1 MKNLVPLAATLS
13 LFVCA
18 THAASLSTTFTYQ
31 GRLTDNGQ
39 PDNGQPANGS
49 YDLTFQLFDAA
60 TNGAPVGVTVTN
72 TSIEVANGLFTT
84 SLDFGANVFDGNAR
98 WLEIS
103 AKTNGATAFTM
114 LSPRQL
120 LTPTPYALFAP
131 NAAVATTANGVA
143 ANVVTPTQLNTPGAP
158 SNGQVL
164 AYNGTSLIW
173 TNASTVASAWSL
185 NGNAETTPSVNFLG
199 TADSQPLELRA
210 NGQRA
215 LRLEPNVGSAPN
227 VIGGSPINVVDAR
240 VVGATIAGGGSSNF
254 FDGIGFLTDTNRIAS
269 NFGTIGGGAGNE
281 IQNNA
286 TYATIGGGWRN
297 TIRASFVPRSVS
309 TIGGGWENKIEAD
322 SYGST
327 IGGGVGNTIQANS
340 YNATIGGGG
349 NTIEANAGSSTI
361 AGGSN
366 NRIQVRSF
374 NSSIGGGIG
383 NTIQSN
389 ANTSTIGGGGGN
401 AILAN
406 AKLSTIGGGWDNR
419 IQGSEGAFATVA
431 TIGGGSNN
439 AIQTNAV
446 GSTISGGQ
454 MNVIGTNA
462 AFAVISG
469 GASNVVSDARET
481 IGGGALNTI
490 QSDAEDSTIAGGLNN
505 TIQANASS
513 ATIGGGGANAIQT
526 NAFSATIGGGSFN
539 TIQAD
544 ASRAT
549 IGGGQQ
555 NTIQSNTFAGT
566 IGGGFGNKV
575 NASDATIA
583 GGVNS
588 TIQINADGATI
599 CGGFNNTIRSNAL
612 AAIIAGGGFNSATN
626 YAFAAGNR
634 AKADH
639 TGAFVWADSS
649 DFDFPSTATNEFAVR
664 ATGGVRLVS
673 GIDTNGAPVAG
684 VSLSAGGGSWSSLSD
699 RNAKENLRPVN
710 GRVVLEKVSAL
721 PLATWNYISQ
731 DTAVRH
737 IGPMAQD
744 FRAAFGVGE
753 NDTTITTIDA
763 DGVALAAIQGLN
775 EKLEE
780 KDARI
785 GALEREISELKRAV
799 KKLSERKN

>member
-1 MKNLVPLAATLS
+1 
-13 LFVCA
+13 
-18 THAASLSTTFTYQ
+18 
-31 GRLTDNGQ
+31 
-39 PDNGQPANGS
+39 
-49 YDLTFQLFDAA
+49 
-60 TNGAPVGVTVTN
+60 
-72 TSIEVANGLFTT
+72 
-84 SLDFGANVFDGNAR
+84 
-98 WLEIS
+98 
-103 AKTNGATAFTM
+103 
-114 LSPRQL
+114 
-120 LTPTPYALFAP
+120 
-131 NAAVATTANGVA
+131 
-143 ANVVTPTQLNTPGAP
+143 
-158 SNGQVL
+158 
-164 AYNGTSLIW
+164 
-173 TNASTVASAWSL
+173 
-185 NGNAETTPSVNFLG
+185 
-199 TADSQPLELRA
+199 
-210 NGQRA
+210 
-215 LRLEPNVGSAPN
+215 
-227 VIGGSPINVVDAR
+227 
-240 VVGATIAGGGSSNF
+240 
-254 FDGIGFLTDTNRIAS
+254 
-269 NFGTIGGGAGNE
+269 
-281 IQNNA
+281 
-286 TYATIGGGWRN
+286 
-297 TIRASFVPRSVS
+297 
-309 TIGGGWENKIEAD
+309 
-322 SYGST
+322 
-327 IGGGVGNTIQANS
+327 
-340 YNATIGGGG
+340 
-349 NTIEANAGSSTI
+349 
-361 AGGSN
+361 
-366 NRIQVRSF
+366 
-374 NSSIGGGIG
+374 
-383 NTIQSN
+383 
-389 ANTSTIGGGGGN
+389 
-401 AILAN
+401 
-406 AKLSTIGGGWDNR
+406 
-419 IQGSEGAFATVA
+419 
-431 TIGGGSNN
+431 
-439 AIQTNAV
+439 
-446 GSTISGGQ
+446 